1 MSGRPPV
8 PPDNGS
14 YLVAAYILSGVI
26 YLGYAVSLVMRARG
40 ERRGK

>member
-1 MSGRPPV
+1 M

-26 YLGYAVSLVMRARG
+26 YLGYAVSLVVRAR
-40 ERRGK
+40 EARR